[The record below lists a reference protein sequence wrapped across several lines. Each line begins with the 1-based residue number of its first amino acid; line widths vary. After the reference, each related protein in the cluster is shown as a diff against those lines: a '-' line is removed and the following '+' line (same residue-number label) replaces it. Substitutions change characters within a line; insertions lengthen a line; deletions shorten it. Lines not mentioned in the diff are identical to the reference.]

1 MTILNTIE
9 ALQLTRKFGELSAVD
24 RVSFLVDKGEI
35 FGLLGPNGAGKSTL
49 IRMLCTLLRPTTGTA
64 RVAGI
69 DILNNPS
76 EVRKH
81 IGLVTEKIILYE
93 RLTAE
98 ENLLLF
104 GRLNHLASPLIKKR
118 SDNLLKLLGMQ
129 EWRKKSVG
137 TFSIGMKQR
146 INIARALLHQPEILF
161 LDEPTLG
168 LDLQTTCSL
177 HELIRKLSI
186 QGMTIVLTTHA
197 MSDAEQLAKRIAII
211 DRGEIISQGTPVE
224 LKKDVFGTDA
234 YFLDINMENHPAALI
249 NSLEKLNSVT
259 SLTHQEEGHIR
270 IHTNGSRVVGEIIDA
285 IQASHTQIKTINTTT
300 PSLGDV
306 FLHLTGR
313 EMRNEATEDVSS
325 LRLSHRKRRV
335 SRRVR

>member
-1 MTILNTIE
+1 MNTIE
-9 ALQLTRKFGELSAVD
+9 TLQLTRKFGELSAVD
-24 RVSFLVDKGEI
+24 HVSFFIDKGEI

-49 IRMLCTLLRPTTGTA
+49 IRMLCTLLRPTAGTA

-104 GRLNHLASPLIKKR
+104 GRLNHLPSPLIKER
-118 SDNLLKLLGMQ
+118 SDSLLKLLGMQ
-129 EWRKKSVG
+129 EWRKKAVG

-186 QGMTIVLTTHA
+186 RGMTVVLTTHT
-197 MSDAEQLAKRIAII
+197 MSDAEQLANRIAII
-211 DRGEIISQGTPVE
+211 DRGKIISQGTPAE
-224 LKKDVFGTDA
+224 LTKDVFGTEA
-234 YFLDINMENHPAALI
+234 CFLDINMKNPPQALI
-249 NSLEKLNSVT
+249 SGLEKLKSVA

-270 IHTNGSRVVGEIIDA
+270 IHTNGNGAVGEIIDT
-285 IQASHTQIKTINTTT
+285 IQSSGARIITINTTT

-313 EMRNEATEDVSS
+313 EMRNEATEDISTV
-325 LRLSHRKRRV
+325 RVSHRTRKA